1 MMDSWAAALEATA
14 LARAL
19 RGSVWAYPLVNT
31 GHLLGVAMLIGAI
44 IPLDLRLLG
53 VWPSVPLMPLWRVLA
68 RMAATGLFL
77 AVVCGMLLFV
87 TRATAYVDSHLFM
100 LKMALAAIGVVNA
113 VGLHTIG
120 AGERGAAW
128 RQSGRPPIHV
138 RTAAGLSA
146 VIWLAVLVL
155 GRLVGY
161 F

>member
-1 MMDSWAAALEATA
+1 MDSWAAALEATA

-19 RGSVWAYPLVNT
+19 RGSVWAYPLVNS
-31 GHLLGVAMLIGAI
+31 GHLLGVALLVGAI
-44 IPLDLRLLG
+44 VPLDLRLLG
-53 VWPSVPLMPLWRVLA
+53 VWPGIPLPPLWRMLS
-68 RMAATGLFL
+68 RMAAIGLFL
-77 AVVCGMLLFV
+77 AGVCGMLLFA

-100 LKMALAAIGVVNA
+100 AKMALVAIGVANA

-128 RQSGRPPIHV
+128 RQSGRPPTHV
-138 RTAAGLSA
+138 RAAAGLSA
-146 VIWLAVLVL
+146 AIWLAVLVL